1 MRTMLEPMTS
11 VVLKEPYGFDDIFG
25 CLMNEK
31 EPAASHDTGGT
42 GRLQNALRS
51 MEELERTNRIAQY
64 FRDPDFPGMTG
75 AKVVFGRLRHF
86 D

>member
-1 MRTMLEPMTS
+1 MPEPTTS
-11 VVLKEPYGFDDIFG
+11 VMLKETDGFDDIFG
-25 CLMNEK
+25 CMTNQK

-64 FRDPDFPGMTG
+64 FRDPDFPALMG
-75 AKVVFGRLRHF
+75 AKAAFE
-86 D
+86 